1 MLGTGKQFLPC
12 YTYSQDVLDPNIRK
26 HCNFRHLSNIEYYWL
41 GTISTCYRASRE
53 NPSKYCVAITMFFRT
68 IPNSNGITILYALT
82 IHDKSMSSQ
91 NRNRNRNSDIEFPV
105 SCVQLNREHSH
116 TIVLFNSS
124 IAYQASNILLYIIY
138 IVRTIIPNSN
148 LNVVETAISTSLTQI

>member
-1 MLGTGKQFLPC
+1 ML
-12 YTYSQDVLDPNIRK
+12 VI
-26 HCNFRHLSNIEYYWL
+26 HV
-41 GTISTCYRASRE
+41 ISSSIGE

-116 TIVLFNSS
+116 TIVLS
-124 IAYQASNILLYIIY
+124 ILRLHTKPPTFCCI
-138 IVRTIIPNSN
+138 
-148 LNVVETAISTSLTQI
+148 